1 MNDLLLEM
9 YYKWSESHTTEHV
22 LCQIAYKPIE
32 QNINILRNNNNTS
45 VLVEIQDHIN
55 EYTETIEK
63 IAFIEGV
70 KRGIKLSEDL
80 KGLGVSIWLWL

>member
-22 LCQIAYKPIE
+22 LCQMAYKPIE
-32 QNINILRNNNNTS
+32 QNINILRNSDNAS

-55 EYTETIEK
+55 EYTEMIEK
-63 IAFIEGV
+63 IAFVEGV

-80 KGLGVSIWLWL
+80 KRLGVSI

>member
-9 YYKWSESHTTEHV
+9 YYKWSESHINENV

-32 QNINILRNNNNTS
+32 KNINILKNNDNIS
-45 VLVEIQDHIN
+45 ILVEIQDHIN
-55 EYTETIEK
+55 EYTEMIEK
-63 IAFIEGV
+63 IAFVEGV

-80 KGLGVSIWLWL
+80 KRLWVSI

>member
-80 KGLGVSIWLWL
+80 KGLGVSI

>member
-9 YYKWSESHTTEHV
+9 YYKWSESHTT
-22 LCQIAYKPIE
+22 KPIE
-32 QNINILRNNNNTS
+32 QNINILRNSDNAS
-45 VLVEIQDHIN
+45 VLVEIQDYIN

-63 IAFIEGV
+63 IAFVEGV

-80 KGLGVSIWLWL
+80 KRLGVSV